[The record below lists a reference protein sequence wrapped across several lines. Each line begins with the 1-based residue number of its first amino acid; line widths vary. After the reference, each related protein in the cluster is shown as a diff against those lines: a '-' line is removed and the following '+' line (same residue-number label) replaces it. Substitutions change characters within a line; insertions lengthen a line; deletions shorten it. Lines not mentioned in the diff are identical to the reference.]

1 MFRVGDLDGG
11 LVLMIGFVKSFQRA
25 KASACR
31 LVASRRPNIG
41 DLDLAPG
48 LKLTLDLFMGLPRIF
63 LKKISVEYFMPKPQK
78 FQMK

>member
-11 LVLMIGFVKSFQRA
+11 LVLTIGFVKSFQIA

-48 LKLTLDLFMGLPRIF
+48 LKLTLDLFMGVPRIYYKKYQ
-63 LKKISVEYFMPKPQK
+63 LK
-78 FQMK
+78 